1 MNATEKIIDKLL
13 DIARPEILKEFS
25 VDSCIIS
32 TAIGIE
38 VLSRFGV
45 IAEPLP
51 VRTVVFNKPFAD
63 RIKRGEN
70 PYKSDLA
77 EWTKQDNSY
86 SLGIGY
92 GFPQP
97 NKWAGHLVILA
108 EKKYLI
114 DLSIDQANRPQY
126 DISLE
131 PYCMVI
137 NHEDLSKK
145 PIYFETR
152 SCVVGIELLSNNG
165 YLASPDWIFATRRS
179 KTIKNILKKM

>member
-1 MNATEKIIDKLL
+1 MKHIKKFNESFSHRSTSTDQIHSLFGALYWFMIYLF
-13 DIARPEILKEFS
+13 DIYLIPTNWGQCGWIH
-25 VDSCIIS
+25 
-32 TAIGIE
+32 
-38 VLSRFGV
+38 
-45 IAEPLP
+45 
-51 VRTVVFNKPFAD
+51 
-63 RIKRGEN
+63 
-70 PYKSDLA
+70 
-77 EWTKQDNSY
+77 QDNEERVWLD
-86 SLGIGY
+86 SLVQKNVQYTQLCNG
-92 GFPQP
+92 Q
-97 NKWAGHLVILA
+97 
-108 EKKYLI
+108 
-114 DLSIDQANRPQY
+114 PQY